1 MRYEELLDRVV
12 EGAAQA
18 MDHFDVDQF
27 DHLVRH
33 AGVPSKRF
41 RDELA
46 KHVRSKT
53 RRDAEAQLDAM
64 QMPEKLAE
72 IDSAERRAWDR
83 RAKIASDPANASPYD
98 LPVQLS
104 DLSMDQLVDCQLLQ
118 PREQWLAEL
127 EQRKRQATSSIEVL
141 GAELERKRGEM
152 RNKLVLVE
160 QRLQQLRSVEQALRG
175 PAGA

>member
-18 MDHFDVDQF
+18 MNRFDVDQF

-46 KHVRSKT
+46 KHMRSKT
-53 RRDAEAQLDAM
+53 RRDAEAQLEAM
-64 QMPEKLAE
+64 QIPEKLAE

-83 RAKIASDPANASPYD
+83 RAKLASNADHINPYD
-98 LPVQLS
+98 MPVQLS
-104 DLSMDQLVDCQLLQ
+104 ELSMSQLVDCQLLR
-118 PREQWLAEL
+118 PREQWLVEL
-127 EQRKRQATSSIEVL
+127 GQRKQQAVSSVEQL
-141 GAELERKRGEM
+141 SNELDRKRGEM
-152 RNKLVLVE
+152 RDKLVLVE
-160 QRLQQLRSVEQALRG
+160 KRLHQLQSVEQALR
-175 PAGA
+175 